1 MQSSGS
7 LYLPQVK
14 YATERIHARLP
25 RSIEIDDL
33 YNMGILMLIKAFEHF
48 DPKQGT
54 KFETYCPHHI
64 EGSIRDGLRK
74 NDWILRQV

>member
-1 MQSSGS
+1 
-7 LYLPQVK
+7 
-14 YATERIHARLP
+14 
-25 RSIEIDDL
+25 
-33 YNMGILMLIKAFEHF
+33 MGILMLIKAFEHF